1 MVVLW
6 TDDGGG
12 TAAAVM
18 ADTWGT
24 GFGGGDA
31 LDTAR
36 TFVLLLATIVGRLTL
51 GLEIVGTLL

>member
-12 TAAAVM
+12 AAAAVM
-18 ADTWGT
+18 AVTWGT

-36 TFVLLLATIVGRLTL
+36 TFVLLLTTTVGRLTL
-51 GLEIVGTLL
+51 GLEIV